1 MWVTAKTLA
10 YECGVS
16 ERTIREH
23 ANQLEKNGIKV
34 KSRIG
39 KPFRYSREIFMMSM
53 FPGWK
58 DEEGVTHGE

>member
-1 MWVTAKTLA
+1 MWVTAKMLA

-16 ERTIREH
+16 ERTIRIH
-23 ANQLEKNGIKV
+23 ANQLEEEGVKV

-39 KPFRYSREIFMMSM
+39 RPVRYSREIFLQAV

-58 DEEGVTHGE
+58 EEEIGLETE